1 MEKKR
6 ALGSKGLVVRATLA
20 VAVTALSLSLAGC
33 GKQMARIEKNQLRL
47 QAMLEANAQQMA
59 GLASRLEDNQG
70 QLQAEINHVQ
80 NDARLVAAD
89 IAAVADAQMKLEEM
103 IRKNNQTIS
112 GQLDLVQQNQHNVHV
127 SIRDVQGVTQ
137 AMTSQ
142 LAAVGDG
149 QVKLRDTMQR
159 HSSELVDRAAA
170 IEQSQQNMQAAFEG
184 AHNDIQEIATGLT
197 AIQSEQTKL
206 QSTVKDTSQ
215 QIRDKVTLID
225 QNQQTY
231 DGAIRNLQE
240 NVQAMAAEVEAVQQN
255 LLRLHETLDSR
266 VRDMMGIID
275 VVGQEQLKFEDGIQE
290 DIRKL
295 SVSANLIKQNQ
306 AKLDKQI
313 ENLHSSVRAIN
324 DYTVTTLDQLKA
336 DIRRRGPAETVET
349 KPAVP
354 DIK

>member
-6 ALGSKGLVVRATLA
+6 ALSSKGRAVRAALV
-20 VAVTALSLSLAGC
+20 VAVTALSLTLAGC
-33 GKQMARIEKNQLRL
+33 GEQMARIEENQLRL
-47 QAMLEANAQQMA
+47 QAMLEANAEQMA
-59 GLASRLEDNQG
+59 DLASRLEDNQG

-112 GQLDLVQQNQHNVHV
+112 GQLDLVQQNQHNVRV

-142 LAAVGDG
+142 LATIGDE
-149 QVKLRDTMQR
+149 QVKVHDTIQR

-170 IEQSQQNMQAAFEG
+170 IEQNQQNMQAGIEG
-184 AHNDIQEIATGLT
+184 AHNDIQEIAASLT
-197 AIQSEQTKL
+197 AIESEQTKL

-215 QIRDKVTLID
+215 QMRDKVTLID

-231 DGAIRNLQE
+231 EGAIRNLQE

-290 DIRKL
+290 DIRGL

-336 DIRRRGPAETVET
+336 DIRRRAPAETAEV
-349 KPAVP
+349 KPSVP